1 VSVLQLARGA
11 FWALAALALAA
22 CNGSRSF
29 DGSFGPLQSSAHI
42 ITARGAVLDR
52 SGGVSRMG
60 AAPGRSGG
68 PSWMDPEAKAGDLMY
83 VSSYPDD
90 AVYVYTYPALKKAG
104 KLTYLS
110 YPDGI
115 CTDKKGNVFVVN
127 NRPGKGIVEYA
138 HGGKTPIAQL
148 DDGAEY
154 AVSCDVDPVTGN
166 VAVSN
171 YASYSYDPG
180 SVAIYP
186 KAQNTPVYYTDP
198 NISVMLFC
206 GYDDKGNLFVDGLTP
221 AYENFF
227 AELPKGKSK
236 FTFIDVKG
244 GASQFGYPGT
254 IRWDGTHV
262 VVGNQRYEPIGSSYY
277 DSAIEITTGAGGK
290 ILKTIVLKGSTDVQG
305 FAIDGKTLIGAD
317 VSLGLVAFYPY
328 PGNGK
333 PSKKLTGFRSPPGV
347 AISKK

>member
-1 VSVLQLARGA
+1 MRVLQLARGA
-11 FWALAALALAA
+11 FWTLAAMALAA
-22 CNGSRSF
+22 CDGSRSF
-29 DGSFGPLQSSAHI
+29 DGSFGPSQNSAHI
-42 ITARGAVLDR
+42 VTARGAVLDR

-68 PSWMDPEAKAGDLMY
+68 ASWMDPEAKAGDLMY

-138 HGGKTPIAQL
+138 HGGKSPIGYL

-171 YASYSYDPG
+171 YDSVSYDPG

-186 KAQNTPVYYTDP
+186 KAQNNPTYYTDP

-206 GYDDKGNLFVDGLTP
+206 GYDNKGNLFVDGLTP

-244 GASQFGYPGT
+244 GASQFGFPGT

-262 VVGNQRYEPIGSSYY
+262 VVGNQQLSIYWKRVRVLRFC
-277 DSAIEITTGAGGK
+277 DSDHDRRGRQDSQNDRT
-290 ILKTIVLKGSTDVQG
+290 QG
-305 FAIDGKTLIGAD
+305 FDRRAGFCDRRKDAHRRRRFAWPHRLLS
-317 VSLGLVAFYPY
+317 VSRQRKAKQEDHG
-328 PGNGK
+328 
-333 PSKKLTGFRSPPGV
+333 SERSARRGDQ
-347 AISKK
+347 

>member
-1 VSVLQLARGA
+1 M
-11 FWALAALALAA
+11 
-22 CNGSRSF
+22 
-29 DGSFGPLQSSAHI
+29 D
-42 ITARGAVLDR
+42 AVPSR
-52 SGGVSRMG
+52 SGG
-60 AAPGRSGG
+60 A
-68 PSWMDPEAKAGDLMY
+68 SWMDPEAKAGDLMY

-127 NRPGKGIVEYA
+127 NRPGIGIVEYA
-138 HGGKTPIAQL
+138 HGGKSPIAQL
-148 DDGAEY
+148 DDGSQY

-171 YASYSYDPG
+171 YASISYGPG

-186 KAQNTPVYYTDP
+186 KAQNNPTYYTDP

-206 GYDDKGNLFVDGLTP
+206 GYDNKGNLFVDGLTP

-262 VVGNQRYEPIGSSYY
+262 VVGNQQFKYLGSAYY
-277 DSAIEITTGAGGK
+277 DSAILITNGAGGK
-290 ILKTIVLKGSTDVQG
+290 ILKTIELKGSFDVQG
-305 FAIDGKTLIGAD
+305 YAIDGKTLIGAD
-317 VSLGLVAFYPY
+317 VDLGLVAFYPY

-333 PSKKLTGFRSPPGV
+333 PSKKLTGLRDPPGV

>member
-1 VSVLQLARGA
+1 VRVLQLARGA
-11 FWALAALALAA
+11 FWTLAAMTLPA
-22 CNGSRSF
+22 CGASRSF
-29 DGSFGPLQSSAHI
+29 DGSFGLSQNSAHI
-42 ITARGAVLDR
+42 VTARGAVLDR

-68 PSWMDPEAKAGDLMY
+68 ASWMDPEAKAGDLMY

-110 YPDGI
+110 YPDGL

-138 HGGKTPIAQL
+138 HGGKSPIGYL

-171 YASYSYDPG
+171 YDSISYDPG

-186 KAQNTPVYYTDP
+186 KAQNNPTYYTDP

-206 GYDDKGNLFVDGLTP
+206 GYDNKGNLFVDGLTP

-262 VVGNQRYEPIGSSYY
+262 VVGNQRYQSIGSSYY

-290 ILKTIVLKGSTDVQG
+290 IVKTIVLKGSTDVQG

-317 VSLGLVAFYPY
+317 VYLGLVAFYPY

-333 PSKKLTGFRSPPGV
+333 PSKKLTGLRDLRGV